1 MEVLYVLVPLS
12 LMLVSIG
19 ILIFIWAVKS
29 GQFDDLEGPAHNI
42 LYDDDASMI
51 PKDARTQEQ
60 QAIADSDDAD
70 APSAD
75 SHTSP
80 AAGKTDPRP

>member
-60 QAIADSDDAD
+60 QAIADSDDAETPPAD
-70 APSAD
+70 AHA
-75 SHTSP
+75 SP
-80 AAGKTDPRP
+80 ASGKAAPHP

>member
-29 GQFDDLEGPAHNI
+29 GQFDDLEGPAHHI
-42 LYDDDASMI
+42 LYDDDAEMI
-51 PKDARTQEQ
+51 PEESRTKEQ
-60 QAIADSDDAD
+60 QAIADAHAGPTSNKATSAIPSTKSDRQA
-70 APSAD
+70 
-75 SHTSP
+75 
-80 AAGKTDPRP
+80 

>member
-29 GQFDDLEGPAHNI
+29 GQFDDLEGPAHHI
-42 LYDDDASMI
+42 LYDDDADMI
-51 PKDARTQEQ
+51 PEESRTKEQ
-60 QAIADSDDAD
+60 QAIADANAGP
-70 APSAD
+70 APDNASSAVT
-75 SHTSP
+75 TSKP
-80 AAGKTDPRP
+80 DRQA